1 MYNGVGCMEKIYII
15 LMDTKTIPSR
25 LVSMFT
31 LYKYSHVAIS
41 FDKKCDVIYSFG
53 RRNLY
58 WVFNGGFVVENKDGC
73 FFKKFRNTRCKIYEI
88 DVTKKQYNDIVNIVS
103 DMNKNKDIY
112 RYDYLG
118 IILRYLGI
126 NVTFKNKYVCS
137 YFVAQLL
144 EEANVCDF
152 KKDTCFVGP
161 KDFEKVNGF
170 NLIYTGKY
178 ALYR

>member
-1 MYNGVGCMEKIYII
+1 MEKIYII

-137 YFVAQLL
+137 YFVAKLL
-144 EEANVCDF
+144 YDNDICAFD
-152 KKDTCFVGP
+152 KDVWFVKP
-161 KDFEKVNGF
+161 SDFEKIDCL
-170 NLIYTGKY
+170 NLIYNGEY
-178 ALYR
+178 LLYR

>member
-1 MYNGVGCMEKIYII
+1 MKKIYVI

-25 LVSMFT
+25 LVSLFT

-58 WVFNGGFVVENKDGC
+58 WIFNGGFVVENKDGS
-73 FFKKFRNTRCKIYEI
+73 FFRKFSDTRCKIYEI
-88 DVTKKQYNDIVNIVS
+88 DVNKKQYDDLVNIVN
-103 DMNKNKDIY
+103 DMNKNKDMY

-126 NVTFKNKYVCS
+126 NITFKNKYVCS
-137 YFVAQLL
+137 YFIAKLL
-144 EEANVCDF
+144 NDNNICNF
-152 KKDTCFVGP
+152 NKDICFVKP
-161 KDFEKVNGF
+161 KDFEKIDCL
-170 NLIYTGKY
+170 NLIYGGKY
-178 ALYR
+178 LLYR

>member
-1 MYNGVGCMEKIYII
+1 MYGENIYNT
-15 LMDTKTIPSR
+15 MDTKTIPSR

-137 YFVAQLL
+137 YFVAKLL
-144 EEANVCDF
+144 YDNDICAFD
-152 KKDTCFVGP
+152 KDVWFVKP
-161 KDFEKVNGF
+161 SDFEKIDCL
-170 NLIYTGKY
+170 NLIYNGEY
-178 ALYR
+178 LLYR